1 MPRSWIFLAMFV
13 VAISAYFY
21 GHRQG
26 QAVVQAQWQA
36 EKAEANAQAAIAINK
51 AQEAARATERYQA
64 QKFQQAEA
72 KLLEENR
79 KVQNEK
85 NDLLAAARNNGLRL
99 PSAKSSN
106 NSSGVPETAARAS
119 SDEAVNLNW
128 PFLTN
133 AVAAI
138 NSLRVVG
145 WIPARVVNDCTV
157 CSYECQS

>member
-1 MPRSWIFLAMFV
+1 MPKSWIFLAMFV
-13 VAISAYFY
+13 VAISSYFY

-64 QKFQQAEA
+64 QKFQQVEA

-85 NDLLAAARNNGLRL
+85 NDLLAAARAGVLRV
-99 PSAKSSN
+99 PGSKSAN
-106 NSSGVPETAARAS
+106 NSSGMPETAARAS
-119 SDEAVNLNW
+119 GDQPE
-128 PFLTN
+128 
-133 AVAAI
+133 
-138 NSLRVVG
+138 
-145 WIPARVVNDCTV
+145 TV
-157 CSYECQS
+157 CYLPEEFVRSLANEAERADQITLQLTACQMILEEERK

>member
-1 MPRSWIFLAMFV
+1 MPKSWIFLAMFV
-13 VAISAYFY
+13 VAISSYFY

-85 NDLLAAARNNGLRL
+85 NDLLAAARAGVLRI
-99 PSAKSSN
+99 PGTKSPN
-106 NSSGVPETAARAS
+106 NSSGMPETATRAS
-119 SDEAVNLNW
+119 SDQPE
-128 PFLTN
+128 
-133 AVAAI
+133 
-138 NSLRVVG
+138 
-145 WIPARVVNDCTV
+145 TV
-157 CSYECQS
+157 CYLPEEFVRGLANEAERADQITLQLTACQMILDEERK

>member
-1 MPRSWIFLAMFV
+1 MPKSWILLAMFV

-51 AQEAARATERYQA
+51 AQEAARATERRQA
-64 QKFQQAEA
+64 QQFQQVEA

-85 NDLLAAARNNGLRL
+85 DSLLAAARNGSLRL

-106 NSSGVPETAARAS
+106 SNSGMPEASSCACGNQPETVCYLPEEFVRNLA
-119 SDEAVNLNW
+119 DEAERADQIVYQ
-128 PFLTN
+128 LT
-133 AVAAI
+133 A
-138 NSLRVVG
+138 
-145 WIPARVVNDCTV
+145 
-157 CSYECQS
+157 CQMILEEERK